1 MIKNI
6 EFRKITD
13 AFQPKLQEDIKV
25 VKQSKNVFI
34 STDKSTNIYT
44 MEKDDYNRHLRENIT
59 KT

>member
-1 MIKNI
+1 MKNI